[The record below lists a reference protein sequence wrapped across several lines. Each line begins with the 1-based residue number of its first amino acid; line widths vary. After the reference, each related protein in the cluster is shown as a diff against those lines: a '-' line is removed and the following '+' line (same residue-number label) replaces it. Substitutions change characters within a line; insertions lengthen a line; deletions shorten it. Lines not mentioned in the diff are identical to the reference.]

1 MYPQVTLFSETIPTY
16 FIFLSLLSCGLIFYV
31 RARALAQ
38 QMEVRIAL
46 NVGAIV
52 LIAGFVGAR
61 LFHVLYEY
69 PRYYI
74 NNPLAIFYYWQGGFV
89 FYGGVIAATLVGL
102 WYLNGQKQNFLSW
115 LDFYVP
121 VIAVGYGLGRI
132 SCFLAGCC
140 YGRYC
145 ELFAGPHPVQLYVTA
160 WELAT
165 FIGLIFLERKSDIR
179 KHIGR
184 LSGIYAI
191 THGLGRIMMEFFRD
205 DDRGALLLG
214 FSVSTWIS
222 VLVIGAGFCLI
233 RNSRQEHK
241 SHS

>member
-31 RARALAQ
+31 RGRALAQ
-38 QMEVRIAL
+38 KNDARIAL
-46 NVGAIV
+46 NLGALI

-74 NNPLAIFYYWQGGFV
+74 NNPIAIFYYWQGGFV
-89 FYGGVIAATLVGL
+89 FYGGAIAAVLMSA
-102 WYLNGQKQNFLSW
+102 WYLKRQEQNFFPW
-115 LDFYVP
+115 LDFYTP

-165 FIGLIFLERKSDIR
+165 YVGLIFLERKSDVR
-179 KHIGR
+179 KHAGR
-184 LSGIYAI
+184 LAGIYAI

-205 DDRGALLLG
+205 DDRGALIAG
-214 FSVSTWIS
+214 FSISTWIS
-222 VLVIGAGFCLI
+222 GLLILLGFWLI
-233 RNSRQEHK
+233 RQSR
-241 SHS
+241 SRTISS

>member
-16 FIFLSLLSCGLIFYV
+16 FIFLSLLSCGLIFYL

-38 QMEVRIAL
+38 RFDVRIAL
-46 NVGAIV
+46 NLGALV
-52 LIAGFVGAR
+52 LISGFVGAR
-61 LFHVLYEY
+61 LFHVFYEY

-74 NNPLAIFYYWQGGFV
+74 NNPLAVFYYWQGGFV
-89 FYGGVIAATLVGL
+89 FYGGAIAALLMGA
-102 WYLNGQKQNFLSW
+102 WYLKRQEQNFFSW
-115 LDFYVP
+115 LDFYTP

-145 ELFAGPHPVQLYVTA
+145 EMFAGPHPVQLYVTA

-165 FIGLIFLERKSDIR
+165 YLGLIFLERKSDVR
-179 KHIGR
+179 THVGR
-184 LSGIYAI
+184 LAGIYAI

-205 DDRGALLLG
+205 DDRGAMIAGL
-214 FSVSTWIS
+214 SISTWIS
-222 VLVIGAGFCLI
+222 IIVIGLGICLI
-233 RNSRQEHK
+233 RRKPLKQAS
-241 SHS
+241 